1 MNKKGDKDLCRVVYD
16 ILFKERITWQ
26 ELRVLACYY
35 TIYLRGASVM
45 SNEIT
50 IFVGIERLQEL
61 HVVVLPAYQ
70 HSCKNKIMTKLEPV
84 SRNIEN
90 CVSWPSESAAGRLV
104 TRKAV
109 LLLTVKIA

>member
-1 MNKKGDKDLCRVVYD
+1 
-16 ILFKERITWQ
+16 
-26 ELRVLACYY
+26 
-35 TIYLRGASVM
+35 M

-61 HVVVLPAYQ
+61 HVVVLPVSGYQ

-109 LLLTVKIA
+109 LLLTVKLHSLKEHMSYLNPSFWRQPDSYT